1 MGAYMQEMIKVI
13 IADDHQIVID
23 GLKSLLAKSRQIDVT
38 GFAHNG
44 NDVISL
50 VRELKPDVV
59 LMDIGIPGMNGIE
72 VTRVI
77 KRDFENIRVIALSM
91 HSERKFVLEMLKA
104 GADGYLL
111 KDCAF
116 EEVVDAIETVYD
128 HQNYLSPAIT
138 DVVIDNAVHE
148 KKNASPSAFNLLTD
162 RERQVLQLLSE
173 GRTTHQAASDLHI
186 SHKTVETHRSKIMKK
201 LDIDNLAELTK
212 YALKEG
218 LTSI

>member
-1 MGAYMQEMIKVI
+1 MPEIIRVV

-23 GLKSLLAKSRQIDVT
+23 GLKSLLAKSEHIDVV

-44 NDVISL
+44 NDVINL
-50 VRELKPDVV
+50 VRELEPDVV
-59 LMDIGIPGMNGIE
+59 LMDIRIPGMNGIE
-72 VTRVI
+72 VTREI
-77 KRDFENIRVIALSM
+77 TRDHENIRVIALSM

-104 GADGYLL
+104 GASGYLL

-116 EEVVDAIETVYD
+116 DEVVDAIEAVCD
-128 HQNYLSPAIT
+128 DRNYLSPSIT
-138 DVVIDNAVHE
+138 ETVIDNALHE
-148 KKNASPSAFNLLTD
+148 NKAVPSAYNILTD

-173 GRTTHQAASDLHI
+173 GRTTRQTAADLHI

-201 LDIDNLAELTK
+201 LEIDNLAELTK